1 MKKKSTDPPRSRP
14 YAPQFVPLDYQ
25 GENPKLSQSDI
36 IKQAKREGEILKAH
50 GVTMSA
56 TKAEQ
61 FQAKKTID
69 PPPVKEQAP
78 ANQAQAPTPAPT
90 TPTPAAAQVQ
100 QKQSYQFSEKAK
112 AFFAKFHSK
121 TKQQQPQ
128 KEQEQTSPKPKTK
141 PRER

>member
-50 GVTMSA
+50 SVTMMA
-56 TKAEQ
+56 TKSEQ

-69 PPPVKEQAP
+69 PPPAKEQAP
-78 ANQAQAPTPAPT
+78 AQHAQAPTPAPA
-90 TPTPAAAQVQ
+90 TPAPAQAQ
-100 QKQSYQFSEKAK
+100 QKQSYPFSEKAK

-121 TKQQQPQ
+121 TKQPPQQE
-128 KEQEQTSPKPKTK
+128 KEQEKTK
-141 PRER
+141 TKTKKDRER

>member
-25 GENPKLSQSDI
+25 GEVPKLSQSDI
-36 IKQAKREGEILKAH
+36 IKQARREGEILKAH
-50 GVTMSA
+50 NVTMAA

-69 PPPVKEQAP
+69 PPAAK
-78 ANQAQAPTPAPT
+78 AQVPPPMTPEPPAPT
-90 TPTPAAAQVQ
+90 APAQAQ
-100 QKQSYQFSEKAK
+100 QKQGYQFSEKAK

-121 TKQQQPQ
+121 AKQQPQ
-128 KEQEQTSPKPKTK
+128 KEKEQEQTKPKEK